1 MTKEKF
7 LQAVEDGV
15 SRNRA
20 FMVVKISTE
29 GNPAPEIIINSAEN
43 FKQKVAYYNSA
54 YNDNME
60 LTKAKES
67 GKVIK
72 ITEVLMTSN
81 LNDLSWF
88 AY

>member
-7 LQAVEDGV
+7 LQIVEDGV
-15 SRNRA
+15 SRNRT

-43 FKQKVAYYNSA
+43 FKQKIGYYKSA
-54 YNDNME
+54 HNDNME

-67 GKVIK
+67 GKLIK
-72 ITEVLMTSN
+72 ITDVLLTSN
-81 LNDLSWF
+81 LTDLSWF